1 MWQQVSGQIN
11 TRFPGFLWC
20 YNPGRGGALTLG
32 RNWTLVFLLCYF
44 FQSSCTY
51 GYDSIEHK
59 LITFRKKGSRVCA
72 TECSAHI
79 WDSQGEASWPSGSG
93 DVQNS
98 YEGVNR
104 NCWWPRAQELW
115 KWTLNVWHVADLCVK
130 YSLWIQSLCGQLI
143 HLTDS
148 EFELLFVLD
157 ILLKGPLPSSPTG
170 VFHLISHIPLSHNLV
185 LSALK

>member
-59 LITFRKKGSRVCA
+59 LITFRKKKG
-72 TECSAHI
+72 
-79 WDSQGEASWPSGSG
+79 
-93 DVQNS
+93 
-98 YEGVNR
+98 
-104 NCWWPRAQELW
+104 
-115 KWTLNVWHVADLCVK
+115 
-130 YSLWIQSLCGQLI
+130 QSLCSRVLSSPLRLTGGKLDSFREVGTCRI
-143 HLTDS
+143 HMKVLTEIADDLELKS
-148 EFELLFVLD
+148 CESELLMCGTLLIYVSNIPFGYRVYVVNRFTTQIQ
-157 ILLKGPLPSSPTG
+157 ILNCSL
-170 VFHLISHIPLSHNLV
+170 F
-185 LSALK
+185 